1 MHMLQIVL
9 CSQLEDKLQCLLL
22 DSPSR
27 CNVNNL
33 NYIKEDSMLHN
44 HNLTDNQ
51 EVVFNSQSIINKI
64 LFMEMAQVVN
74 LHISSNNNNKHLRLH
89 KAMPKEEREVNF
101 IELKNI
107 AKL

>member
-1 MHMLQIVL
+1 
-9 CSQLEDKLQCLLL
+9 
-22 DSPSR
+22 
-27 CNVNNL
+27 
-33 NYIKEDSMLHN
+33 MLHN

-64 LFMEMAQVVN
+64 LFMETVQEVN
-74 LHISSNNNNKHLRLH
+74 LHISSNNNNKHLRWH
-89 KAMPKEEREVNF
+89 KAMPKVEREVNF